1 MRRGWKIFWIVCAS
15 IAGIGLVLCV
25 TGAGMGATL
34 SGIGEV
40 YAADRWFYWDDWQ
53 RWNGYDDNDLEDL
66 DDLETA
72 GEHYT
77 QGSEEYVSNFKEIQS
92 IDIEVTYVE
101 IDIRRYSGLLQ

>member
-1 MRRGWKIFWIVCAS
+1 M
-15 IAGIGLVLCV
+15 

-40 YAADRWFYWDDWQ
+40 YASDRWFYWDDWQ

-66 DDLETA
+66 DDLETS

-101 IDIRRYSGLLQ
+101 IDIRRYSGDTITVDTSQLNSKLRNHGDRGSRTLY